1 MNMPFTNDQA
11 TPLYTILGAGGIIA
25 KELTKELLAH
35 SKRVR
40 LVGRNPQTTAGV
52 AELVPAD
59 LTDYAQT
66 LAAVKGATVVF
77 LCAGLTYDHKVW
89 GVAWPKIMDNVINAC
104 KAAQARLIFFD
115 NVYMYG
121 LVNGKMTEDTPYHPS
136 SKKGEIRARIASKLM
151 EEVKAGNIQASI
163 ARSADFYGPGA
174 SSTGILNMLV
184 IDKLAKGSRA
194 MWLGND
200 QVTHSFTFTPDA
212 GKGLFLLAE
221 NKNTDNQVWHL
232 PTTNPA
238 PTGKAYINMIAAQL
252 NVKPRYMVMGGMMMR
267 MAGWFDNTINEIR
280 EMLYQNNYPYIFD
293 ATKFAQHFNYVPCS
307 YEKGIQ
313 LTLEALHQPP
323 H

>member
-1 MNMPFTNDQA
+1 MNMAFTNDQT
-11 TPLYTILGAGGIIA
+11 TPVYTILGAGGIIA
-25 KELTKELLAH
+25 KELTRELLAH
-35 SKRVR
+35 GKRVR
-40 LVGRNPQTTAGV
+40 LVGRKPQPTTDV
-52 AELVPAD
+52 SDLVPAD
-59 LTDYAQT
+59 LTNYEQT
-66 LAAVKGATVVF
+66 LEAVKGSAVVF

-89 GVAWPKIMDNVINAC
+89 GVAWPLIMDNVINAC

-121 LVNGKMTEDTPYHPS
+121 LVNGKMTEDTPYNPC
-136 SKKGEIRARIASKLM
+136 SKKGEIRARIANKLM
-151 EEVKAGNIQASI
+151 EEVKAGNIHASI

-174 SSTGILNMLV
+174 STTGILNMLV

-221 NKNTDNQVWHL
+221 NKDTDNQVWHL
-232 PTTNPA
+232 PTANPA
-238 PTGKAYINMIAAQL
+238 PNGKAYIHMIAAQL
-252 NVKPRYMVMGGMMMR
+252 NVKPRYMVMGGVMMK
-267 MAGWFDNTINEIR
+267 MAGWFDPTINEIR

-293 ATKFAQHFNYVPCS
+293 ATKFEQRFNYVPCS

-313 LTLEALHQPP
+313 LTLETLRQPAY
-323 H
+323 